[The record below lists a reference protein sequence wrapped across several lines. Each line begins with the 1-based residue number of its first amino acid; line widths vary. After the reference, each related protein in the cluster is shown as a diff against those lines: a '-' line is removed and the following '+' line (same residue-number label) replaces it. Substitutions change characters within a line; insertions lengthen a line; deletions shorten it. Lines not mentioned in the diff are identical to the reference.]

1 MAKFGFVGLGRM
13 GVEMAANL
21 LKAGHEVLVF
31 NRTIKKADPL
41 KTLGA
46 LVAHSPRE
54 VCEGAGVVFSILADD
69 ASTEEIALGPQG
81 LVRNM
86 EEGAVHAC
94 MATISVEL
102 ALKLAEAHRTVD
114 QGYVSAPVFGRP
126 PAAAAAKLF
135 VVASGKSRSIEK
147 CMPGFE
153 AMSQK
158 VFTLGEGCEEANV
171 VKIAGNFML
180 ASLIESLGE
189 AFALTRNYAID
200 PNLFLEVLTGTIFPA
215 PVYKIYGGMI
225 AKDSY
230 EPAGFKLP
238 LGLKDVGLALE
249 AGERKGVALPL
260 ASLVRDR
267 ILTALSRGYEEF
279 DWAGIA
285 RVSADDAGLQPLK

>member
-13 GVEMAANL
+13 GIEMAGNL
-21 LKAGHEVLVF
+21 LKAGHEVSVF
-31 NRTIKKADPL
+31 NRTIEKADPL
-41 KTLGA
+41 KELGA
-46 LVAHSPRE
+46 LVAHSPGE
-54 VCEGAGVVFSILADD
+54 VCKGTDVVFSILADD
-69 ASTEEIALGPQG
+69 GSTEEITLGRQG
-81 LVRNM
+81 LVESL

-102 ALKLAEAHRTVD
+102 ALRLGEVHQSKR

-135 VVASGKSRSIEK
+135 VVASGKHPSIEK

-158 VFTLGEGCEEANV
+158 VFSLGEACEEANV

-189 AFALTRNYAID
+189 AFALTRNYEID
-200 PNLFLEVLTGTIFPA
+200 PDLFLEILTGTIFPA

-249 AGERKGVALPL
+249 AGERKGVPLPL
-260 ASLVRDR
+260 GSLVRDR
-267 ILTALSRGYEEF
+267 ILTGLSRGYEEF

-285 RVSADDAGLQPLK
+285 RVSADDAGLKPLK